1 MGHEAPGRGRLMYKK
16 TLIAAVMVVAAVHQP
31 TAIVAQVECEVQEVP
46 PVCQDAR
53 GININTNSKNV
64 SPPNICV
71 DPGDTIPVKVTPAG
85 NSATIA
91 GKDGPDWLRG
101 SGETFNLQVPDSAT
115 GEFDYNVYFDDGS
128 CIDPRIK
135 VR

>member
-1 MGHEAPGRGRLMYKK
+1 MDHEPPGRGMLMEKK
-16 TLIAAVMVVAAVHQP
+16 TPIVMAMLIAAAYQP

-64 SPPNICV
+64 SPRNICV
-71 DPGDTIPVKVTPAG
+71 DPGDTISVQVTPAG
-85 NSATIA
+85 NSVTIA
-91 GKDGPDWLRG
+91 AKNGADWLHG
-101 SGETFNLQVPDSAT
+101 SGETFTVQVPASAT
-115 GEFDYNVYFDDGS
+115 GEFDYNVYFEDGT